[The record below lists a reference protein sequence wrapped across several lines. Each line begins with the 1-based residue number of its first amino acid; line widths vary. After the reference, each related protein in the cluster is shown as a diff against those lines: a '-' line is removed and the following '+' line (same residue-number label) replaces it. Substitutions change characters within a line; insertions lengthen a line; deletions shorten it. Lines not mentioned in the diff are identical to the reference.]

1 VNTSPL
7 ITEKYMSDEEYKHYK
22 TLSKIMSVSVI
33 HIHIQ
38 NRPII
43 TQQAIPSDIMKSRV
57 DNRKITAQK

>member
-1 VNTSPL
+1 
-7 ITEKYMSDEEYKHYK
+7 MSDEEYKHYK

-43 TQQAIPSDIMKSRV
+43 TQQAIPSDMKSRV